1 MNNKFLNALLKLP
14 SKLPIYAIIAA
25 LTGILM
31 LILPIE
37 HLPTV
42 LRISGILLLIY
53 AVYRIVSVFF
63 SSRGLFSSGI
73 TLFALIGIILLGFT
87 LAFSPES
94 TASTLGVLVG
104 IYLLIDGTVGLI
116 KLLLQKSQLY
126 VIAVYGRRMSTGRI
140 VALAILSSFMIIA
153 GLLLS
158 VIQISSNRLGE
169 VLCAIALIYAAAERI
184 FFAVV
189 EYKAREKRDAAIKNM
204 YIEADFVDKT
214 DNDN

>member
-1 MNNKFLNALLKLP
+1 MK
-14 SKLPIYAIIAA
+14 
-25 LTGILM
+25 
-31 LILPIE
+31 
-37 HLPTV
+37 
-42 LRISGILLLIY
+42 R
-53 AVYRIVSVFF
+53 
-63 SSRGLFSSGI
+63 I

-94 TASTLGVLVG
+94 TAPTLGVLVG

-126 VIAVYGRRMSTGRI
+126 VAAVYGRRMSTGRI
-140 VALAILSSFMIIA
+140 VALAILSSLMIIA

-184 FFAVV
+184 FFAAV
-189 EYKAREKRDAAIKNM
+189 EYKAKEKRNAAIKNM
-204 YIEADFVDKT
+204 YIEADFEDKT
-214 DNDN
+214 DN